1 MLSENKEIM
10 QQNLNSLLNIN
21 GPFYNAAYNAMLA
34 VIPEPV
40 NANEIEF
47 DDTGDMASLLNDTIK
62 QQKDKRINDAKEF
75 AKEFVNSLKDGE
87 FMNVIA
93 DEVDKHIKSAYINIT
108 MLPQGLSSIVSP
120 TGPCSGTL
128 VINNSTANIQL
139 L

>member
-34 VIPEPV
+34 VIPEPI

-47 DDTGDMASLLNDTIK
+47 DDTGDMASLLNDVIK

-75 AKEFVNSLKDGE
+75 AKEFVNSLKEGE
-87 FMNVIA
+87 FMDVIA

-108 MLPQGLSSIVSP
+108 MLPQGLNSIVSP